1 MTKNKKGFFIIEVIL
16 YITISIFMINLL
28 YSAIVNFNKAIRKE
42 YRGFLVEASLISFVS
57 VFNEDIVQ
65 ASSNLLDW
73 SIEDNQIAFNSADGL
88 VTWLFRKNT
97 LYRKESLGR
106 ASALLKNIKSATF
119 DILKDGELVEGVNL
133 KIVFKDGKDYKF
145 NFGLVNGKY

>member
-42 YRGFLVEASLISFVS
+42 YRGFLVEANLISFVS
-57 VFNEDIVQ
+57 IFNEDVVQ

-73 SIEDNQIAFNSADGL
+73 SVDDNQITFPSGDGL
-88 VTWLFRKNT
+88 VSWYFKKGS
-97 LYRKESLGR
+97 LYRKESSGR
-106 ASALLKNIKSATF
+106 ASALLKNIKSGTF
-119 DILKDGELVEGVNL
+119 DILKDGEIVEGIVL